1 MDKSIPVTNTTSVR
15 NTSPSHKT
23 RKKIRDI
30 SSNKK
35 INKKK
40 SSQTWKLVDTDPFG
54 PVLGED
60 DSHSLVSS
68 PMNMYSKIH
77 EFKASGLCSSMAM
90 TSRSTP
96 VEENRELNNNEGLE
110 L

>member
-1 MDKSIPVTNTTSVR
+1 MDI
-15 NTSPSHKT
+15 
-23 RKKIRDI
+23 
-30 SSNKK
+30 
-35 INKKK
+35 
-40 SSQTWKLVDTDPFG
+40 DPFG
-54 PVLGED
+54 LILGED

-68 PMNMYSKIH
+68 PMNVYSKIH
-77 EFKASGLCSSMAM
+77 EFKASGSCSSMAM